1 MEAPIFITYILA
13 YYIIMLFLLGFKIS
27 LNAENFFKST
37 IIDVI
42 LGGNLFLKKW
52 DDSYVTAP
60 QLCLLSYI
68 T

>member
-42 LGGNLFLKKW
+42 LGGNLFLKK
-52 DDSYVTAP
+52 
-60 QLCLLSYI
+60 
-68 T
+68 